1 MTTPGS
7 FCGPLRLEKVDN
19 QRLWLLLEPL
29 TYYPMAGEA
38 ITAQAGFLTDGAS
51 VPRLLWALYPP
62 FGGEYD
68 RAAVIHDLL
77 YRFAEHFAGTD
88 HGHISRGRADD
99 LMLEMMQ
106 VDGFRPS
113 GRRTVWSGVRVGG
126 WVSWRR
132 YRKAAQEQP

>member
-1 MTTPGS
+1 MTAPGS
-7 FCGPLRLEKVDN
+7 FSGPLRLEKVDN

-29 TYYPMAGEA
+29 TYWPLAAEA
-38 ITAQAGFLTDGAS
+38 VMVPAGFLTDGAS

-68 RAAVIHDLL
+68 RAAVVHDYL
-77 YRFAEHFAGTD
+77 YRFAELYHGND
-88 HGHISRGRADD
+88 HGHISRGQADD
-99 LMLEMMQ
+99 LMLEMME

-132 YRKAAQEQP
+132 YRKAAQETT